1 MAWISFSF
9 YKNYFYFLIFWI
21 LDLAVTII
29 KNFFDENA
37 INNDNFYLKEN
48 EYFHLI
54 TLNIADLLAGFLV
67 LYTEMQMKTKK
78 KEEIKKTKNTQ
89 ELIYNDYS
97 VQKNKF
103 VYIFI
108 ISIFNLLA
116 SSIDFLYYLVHDDD
130 NEKINKENFEWL
142 ISVDIITRII
152 FSRIILKTK
161 LYNHHI
167 VSLIIFIIGFLTMA
181 ICGTV
186 ESGISSYLFLAF
198 LKNVLFAIGDIF
210 SKILLTKK
218 FVLPHY
224 LIFWKGIFVFFIHI
238 ILFMILYPT
247 VGIKFSYFS
256 IDTTKNILLRII
268 TILTLLP
275 KNLCIMKVIY
285 LFTPQH
291 VGFLNVV
298 SSLKNYILYI
308 FNSVEKSPFDIIIN
322 ILSFFIAI
330 IGTLIFNEMIIV
342 RLFELDK
349 GTKQGILKRE
359 KLDLLEMESSV
370 LEEDLRN
377 EEEECEIKD
386 S

>member
-1 MAWISFSF
+1 
-9 YKNYFYFLIFWI
+9 
-21 LDLAVTII
+21 
-29 KNFFDENA
+29 
-37 INNDNFYLKEN
+37 
-48 EYFHLI
+48 
-54 TLNIADLLAGFLV
+54 
-67 LYTEMQMKTKK
+67 
-78 KEEIKKTKNTQ
+78 
-89 ELIYNDYS
+89 
-97 VQKNKF
+97 
-103 VYIFI
+103 
-108 ISIFNLLA
+108 
-116 SSIDFLYYLVHDDD
+116 
-130 NEKINKENFEWL
+130 
-142 ISVDIITRII
+142 
-152 FSRIILKTK
+152 
-161 LYNHHI
+161 
-167 VSLIIFIIGFLTMA
+167 
-181 ICGTV
+181 
-186 ESGISSYLFLAF
+186 
-198 LKNVLFAIGDIF
+198 
-210 SKILLTKK
+210 
-218 FVLPHY
+218 
-224 LIFWKGIFVFFIHI
+224 
-238 ILFMILYPT
+238 MILYPT

-308 FNSVEKSPFDIIIN
+308 FNSVGKSPFDIIIN